1 MNGVGVVY
9 EALTTMKVHADTM
22 LSICI
27 FLPVRFLNFFTHE
40 AAALAAFLRS
50 SASRRLALSSS
61 IARFA
66 SSLHRAASSLSLVL
80 LRVCRSVFSRHN
92 VRCFARTTSAAR
104 SC

>member
-1 MNGVGVVY
+1 VNGVGVVY
-9 EALTTMKVHADTM
+9 EALTTMKVHATTM
-22 LSICI
+22 LSIVF
-27 FLPVRFLNFFTHE
+27 FLRPFPQLHHHE

-92 VRCFARTTSAAR
+92 VKCFARTSSAAR